1 MRQAKVEKGIV
12 KRGVEQGIEQEKTTV
27 APLSQ
32 PERESPTLGHR
43 QDDQPRETETDTRE
57 EHLAARHFRRDRKFL
72 ESQLDQ
78 RIGPSPDH
86 RRREGENG
94 HPKWPLKQAD
104 RLRLLFFHRMHLVL
118 KTLRMSHK
126 AKHTKHKGSL

>member
-1 MRQAKVEKGIV
+1 MRSVLTNGIIV
-12 KRGVEQGIEQEKTTV
+12 IILFTV
-27 APLSQ
+27 N
-32 PERESPTLGHR
+32 EF
-43 QDDQPRETETDTRE
+43 
-57 EHLAARHFRRDRKFL
+57 AARHFRRDRKFL

-78 RIGPSPDH
+78 RIGPAPDH